1 MKKILV
7 VNGGGSAGL
16 ISILLLKKIETEL
29 NIKIFDEFDMF
40 AGTSVGSIITSYI
53 ACGYSIPFL
62 SISFYEFLPKIFG
75 NPESFWK
82 IWKSKYDSKILER
95 CLKEYLNFPMSEVK
109 KDLMINT
116 IKISKPKRIPKFF
129 KSWNIEST
137 LLYQIVTASCSA
149 PTFFNPYKID
159 NDYHVD
165 GGFAINNISS
175 CVIAELIRR
184 NINLNDIKILNLS
197 YALPAGY
204 DDPQKMKGI
213 YHWLTK
219 IPELYLGVTDPIADY
234 QSKYLLGNR
243 YLSIDTE
250 YYKSLDVLAFKE
262 MENVAEQ
269 EWNKHK
275 DSIIKWFKQ

>member
-40 AGTSVGSIITSYI
+40 AGTSVGAIITSYL
-53 ACGYSIPFL
+53 ANGYGVPFISL
-62 SISFYEFLPKIFG
+62 SFYEFLPKIFG
-75 NPESFWK
+75 NPEPFWK

-116 IKISKPKRIPKFF
+116 INISKPKRIPKFF
-129 KSWNIEST
+129 KSWNNEST

-197 YALPAGY
+197 YTLPNGY
-204 DDPQKMKGI
+204 DNPEKMKGI
-213 YHWLTK
+213 WHWITK
-219 IPELYLGVTDPIADY
+219 LPELYMGVTDPIADY
-234 QSKYLLGNR
+234 QCKYLLGQN
-243 YLSIDTE
+243 YVSIDTE
-250 YYKSLDVLAFKE
+250 YLKPLDDLNISE
-262 MENVAEQ
+262 MEKVADR

-275 DSIIKWFKQ
+275 ETIINFF